1 MNILLIFS
9 LIILTLSYISIVP
22 NGLSLNYLFKL
33 KDETNPQ
40 EIIDNQISKTS
51 TISISLISAIL
62 ICAIII
68 LFSENNIR
76 PRRKLKIIL
85 NICIV
90 LFCLMNIISNTI
102 YKLNNQLIN
111 KKDINNYISK
121 NTIYFG
127 LPFVSS
133 IFNIII
139 STILI
144 LLSC

>member
-9 LIILTLSYISIVP
+9 LIILTLSYISIVL

-90 LFCLMNIISNTI
+90 LFCLMNIISNII

>member
-9 LIILTLSYISIVP
+9 LIILTLSYISIVL

-51 TISISLISAIL
+51 IISISLISAVL

-139 STILI
+139 SSSRILTI
-144 LLSC
+144 